1 MPLHEDILNQ
11 LKCCAFDDGHIAIE
25 PVLVKCGANACKECI
40 KTSKE
45 DVIICYNC
53 NGTHETK
60 DLINSPINKLSESM
74 VKIYMND
81 LLEYA
86 KETVKTIDSKLSS
99 NLFYLCILIILHS
112 FISLNIQ
119 EQSLVDELNLK
130 IEGIENEMDIRVE
143 SLIASIHKYREECK
157 IKLETVKEQFQR

>member
-1 MPLHEDILNQ
+1 MYPIII
-11 LKCCAFDDGHIAIE
+11 FD
-25 PVLVKCGANACKECI
+25 
-40 KTSKE
+40 
-45 DVIICYNC
+45 
-53 NGTHETK
+53 
-60 DLINSPINKLSESM
+60 
-74 VKIYMND
+74 
-81 LLEYA
+81 
-86 KETVKTIDSKLSS
+86 
-99 NLFYLCILIILHS
+99 S